1 MIVTIWRHGE
11 AANAVI
17 DRTRELT
24 DTGSHDIHM
33 GCQQLNQHCEQLG
46 LPVPQLL
53 LFSEWIRTR
62 QTAAIVAAQFSDVL
76 QEPCDALIPGRAPG
90 DVDDTVNALLA
101 KRPHVAHVVLISHQP
116 LVSVLVD
123 YYLGTT
129 ASVSALVPGGLVTI
143 ELDVAAPDCGR
154 LHFCA
159 QPPNYG
165 RH

>member
-1 MIVTIWRHGE
+1 MILTIWRHGE

-24 DTGSHDIHM
+24 GIGNDDIYM
-33 GCQQLNQHCEQLG
+33 GCQRLRHYCEKLS
-46 LPVPQLL
+46 LPMPQLL

-62 QTAAIVAAQFSDVL
+62 QTAAIIASQFTEAT
-76 QEPCDALIPGRAPG
+76 QEPCDALIPGCSPG
-90 DVDDTVNALLA
+90 DVDDAINALLA
-101 KRPHVAHVVLISHQP
+101 ERPHVAHAVLISHQP
-116 LVSVLVD
+116 LVSVLAD

-129 ASVSALVPGGLVTI
+129 GSVAALVPGGLVTV
-143 ELDVAAPDCGR
+143 ELDVVAPDCAK